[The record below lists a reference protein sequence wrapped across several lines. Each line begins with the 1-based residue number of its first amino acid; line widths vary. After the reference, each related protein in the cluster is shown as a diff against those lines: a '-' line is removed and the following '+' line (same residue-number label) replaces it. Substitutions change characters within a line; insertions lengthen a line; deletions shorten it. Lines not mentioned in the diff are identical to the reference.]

1 MAVPRR
7 LRPTQVDAPDTGEV
21 SFEGHSQ
28 GMHSLTA
35 VLGAGRLAIGSA
47 FLAFPVESIRIL
59 GVDTASAN
67 RMTWL
72 ARMTAV
78 RDAALGLGVLGA
90 AMTRRGRVPALILG
104 ALVDAADA
112 VALAAAVHEQRVDR
126 VRGYAAAGVGAAAA
140 IAGFTGAAS
149 LLRRR
154 R

>member
-21 SFEGHSQ
+21 ALAGHSQ
-28 GMHSLTA
+28 GIHSLTTL
-35 VLGAGRLAIGSA
+35 LGAGRLAIGSA
-47 FLAFPVESIRIL
+47 FLAFPVESIRVL

-90 AMTRRGRVPALILG
+90 AVTGRGRVPALILT

-112 VALAAAVHEQRVDR
+112 VALAAAVHDQRVDR
-126 VRGYAAAGVGAAAA
+126 VRGYTAAGVGAAGAL
-140 IAGFTGAAS
+140 AGFAGAAS

>member
-1 MAVPRR
+1 
-7 LRPTQVDAPDTGEV
+7 
-21 SFEGHSQ
+21 
-28 GMHSLTA
+28 
-35 VLGAGRLAIGSA
+35 
-47 FLAFPVESIRIL
+47 
-59 GVDTASAN
+59 
-67 RMTWL
+67 
-72 ARMTAV
+72 
-78 RDAALGLGVLGA
+78 
-90 AMTRRGRVPALILG
+90 MTRRGRVPALILG